1 VTIAVPVDLADAALT
16 AEMAEDLA
24 VVEAALRDT
33 SFGGDEMF
41 AEVSRHMMQAGGKRF
56 RAMLVLLAARFG
68 DCRDK
73 RIVPAAVAIELTHLA
88 TLFHDD
94 VMDEASI
101 RRGSESANSRFGN
114 SIAILAGDFLFARA
128 SRILADLGPQ
138 AIRIQAETFGRLV
151 DGQLLETVGVREG
164 EDPLD
169 HYMHVITEKTGS
181 LIATSGRFGAMF
193 AGVPDD
199 MADLISDACLRIGVA
214 WQLSDDVLDIA
225 SSSAES
231 GKEQGTDLR
240 QGVRTLPVL
249 YALRDTS
256 TGQDAVRL
264 RELLLDADLT
274 DQALHAEALGLLRR
288 SPALEEARQTVRTW
302 IGEASAQLAQLPD
315 VPARAAFE
323 NLCAFV
329 KTRTVLPAVLPALTA
344 LPRSP
349 PRALRAVCAPSSL
362 SRSFLA
368 PSLLSPRRP
377 PARFG
382 SRGGRTPIAWGP
394 QGVL

>member
-1 VTIAVPVDLADAALT
+1 MTIAVPVDLADAALA

-24 VVEAALRDT
+24 VVEAALQDT

-101 RRGSESANSRFGN
+101 RRGHESANSRFGN
-114 SIAILAGDFLFARA
+114 SVAILAGDYLFARA
-128 SRILADLGPQ
+128 SRILADLGPD

-151 DGQLLETVGVREG
+151 DGQLLETVGVRPG

-193 AGVPDD
+193 SGLPDEMAELIARRVP
-199 MADLISDACLRIGVA
+199 ADRGGLA
-214 WQLSDDVLDIA
+214 
-225 SSSAES
+225 
-231 GKEQGTDLR
+231 
-240 QGVRTLPVL
+240 
-249 YALRDTS
+249 ALRRRPRHRVHLRGI
-256 TGQDAVRL
+256 GQGAGHRPAPGRADAAGPL
-264 RELLLDADLT
+264 RA
-274 DQALHAEALGLLRR
+274 ARHLRR
-288 SPALEEARQTVRTW
+288 AGRGPA
-302 IGEASAQLAQLPD
+302 
-315 VPARAAFE
+315 ARAAARRRPHRPGAARGGPRPAAGVARGRGGQADGPE
-323 NLCAFV
+323 RGSA
-329 KTRTVLPAVLPALTA
+329 TRGTCWRSSPTSRPAP
-344 LPRSP
+344 
-349 PRALRAVCAPSSL
+349 PSS
-362 SRSFLA
+362 
-368 PSLLSPRRP
+368 PSATS
-377 PARFG
+377 
-382 SRGGRTPIAWGP
+382 
-394 QGVL
+394 

>member
-24 VVEAALRDT
+24 VVEATLQDT

-41 AEVSRHMMQAGGKRF
+41 ADVSRHMMQAGGKRF

-94 VMDEASI
+94 VMDEASM
-101 RRGSESANSRFGN
+101 RRGHESANSRFGN
-114 SIAILAGDFLFARA
+114 SVAILAGDYLFARA
-128 SRILADLGPQ
+128 SRILADLGPE

-151 DGQLLETVGVREG
+151 DGQLLETVGVRPG

-193 AGVPDD
+193 SGLSDEK
-199 MADLISDACLRIGVA
+199 ADLIADACLRIGVA
-214 WQLSDDVLDIA
+214 WQLSDDILDIA
-225 SSSAES
+225 STSAES
-231 GKEQGTDLR
+231 GKVQGTDLR

-249 YALRDTS
+249 YALRGTATDP
-256 TGQDAVRL
+256 DAVRL
-264 RELLLDADLT
+264 RELLSLDQLADP
-274 DQALHAEALGLLRR
+274 ALHAEALSLLRT
-288 SPALEEARQTVRTW
+288 SPAVEEARQTVRTW
-302 IGEASAQLAQLPD
+302 IAEARAQLAQLPE

-323 NLCAFV
+323 SLCDFV
-329 KTRTVLPAVLPALTA
+329 NTRTA
-344 LPRSP
+344 
-349 PRALRAVCAPSSL
+349 
-362 SRSFLA
+362 
-368 PSLLSPRRP
+368 
-377 PARFG
+377 
-382 SRGGRTPIAWGP
+382 
-394 QGVL
+394 

>member
-1 VTIAVPVDLADAALT
+1 MTIAVPVDLADAALT

-24 VVEAALRDT
+24 VVEGALRGT

-41 AEVSRHMMQAGGKRF
+41 ADVSRHMMEAGGKRF

-68 DCRDK
+68 DFRDK
-73 RIVPAAVAIELTHLA
+73 RITSAAVAIELTHLA

-94 VMDEASI
+94 VMDEASM
-101 RRGSESANSRFGN
+101 RRGHESANSRFGN
-114 SIAILAGDFLFARA
+114 SIAILAGDYLFARA
-128 SRILADLGPQ
+128 SRMLADLGPD

-151 DGQLLETVGVREG
+151 DGQLLETVGVRPG

-193 AGVPDD
+193 SGLPDE
-199 MADLISDACLRIGVA
+199 MADKIAEACLRIGVA

-225 SSSAES
+225 STSAES

-249 YALRDTS
+249 YALRGTPADP
-256 TGQDAVRL
+256 AAARL
-264 RELLLDADLT
+264 RELLLDGDLT
-274 DQALHAEALGLLRR
+274 DPARHAEALGLLRA
-288 SPALEEARQTVRTW
+288 SPAVEEARVTVRTW
-302 IGEASAQLAQLPD
+302 IGDAQALLAQLPD

-323 NLCAFV
+323 NLCNFV
-329 KTRTVLPAVLPALTA
+329 NTRTA
-344 LPRSP
+344 
-349 PRALRAVCAPSSL
+349 
-362 SRSFLA
+362 
-368 PSLLSPRRP
+368 
-377 PARFG
+377 
-382 SRGGRTPIAWGP
+382 
-394 QGVL
+394 

>member
-1 VTIAVPVDLADAALT
+1 VTIAVPVDLADPVLT

-68 DCRDK
+68 DSRDK
-73 RIVPAAVAIELTHLA
+73 RIAPAAVAIELTHLA

-94 VMDEASI
+94 VMDEASM
-101 RRGSESANSRFGN
+101 RRGHSSANSQFGN
-114 SIAILAGDFLFARA
+114 SVAILAGDYLFARA
-128 SRILADLGPQ
+128 SRILADLGPD

-151 DGQLLETVGVREG
+151 DGQLLETVGVRPG
-164 EDPLD
+164 EDPLE

-193 AGVPDD
+193 AGLPDE
-199 MADLISDACLRIGVA
+199 MADLIAEACLRIGVA

-225 SSSAES
+225 STSAES

-240 QGVRTLPVL
+240 QGVHTLPVL
-249 YALRDTS
+249 YALRGTAADPDS
-256 TGQDAVRL
+256 ARL
-264 RELLLDADLT
+264 RELLSLPDLT
-274 DQALHAEALGLLRR
+274 DPVLHAEALELLRR
-288 SPALEEARQTVRTW
+288 SPALEEARETVRTW
-302 IGEASAQLAQLPD
+302 VGDALALLAQLPD

-323 NLCAFV
+323 SLCDFV
-329 KTRTVLPAVLPALTA
+329 NTRTA
-344 LPRSP
+344 
-349 PRALRAVCAPSSL
+349 
-362 SRSFLA
+362 
-368 PSLLSPRRP
+368 
-377 PARFG
+377 
-382 SRGGRTPIAWGP
+382 
-394 QGVL
+394 

>member
-1 VTIAVPVDLADAALT
+1 MTIAVPVDLADAALA
-16 AEMAEDLA
+16 AEMGDDLA
-24 VVEAALRDT
+24 AVEAALQDT

-101 RRGSESANSRFGN
+101 RRGHESANSRFGN
-114 SIAILAGDFLFARA
+114 SVAILAGDFLFARA
-128 SRILADLGPQ
+128 SRILSDLGPE

-151 DGQLLETVGVREG
+151 DGQLLETVGVRPG

-181 LIATSGRFGAMF
+181 LIATSGRYGAMF
-193 AGVPDD
+193 SGLPEET
-199 MADLISDACLRIGVA
+199 ADLISDACLRIGVA
-214 WQLSDDVLDIA
+214 WQLSDDVLDVA
-225 SSSAES
+225 STAAES

-240 QGVRTLPVL
+240 QGVRTLPVF

-256 TGQDAVRL
+256 TAPDAVRL
-264 RELLLDADLT
+264 RDLLNQPDLADP
-274 DQALHAEALGLLRR
+274 ALHAEALDLLRR
-288 SPALEEARQTVRTW
+288 SPALDQARNTVRTW
-302 IGEASAQLAQLPD
+302 AREASDLLAQLPD

-323 NLCAFV
+323 SLCDFV
-329 KTRTVLPAVLPALTA
+329 NTRTA
-344 LPRSP
+344 
-349 PRALRAVCAPSSL
+349 
-362 SRSFLA
+362 
-368 PSLLSPRRP
+368 
-377 PARFG
+377 
-382 SRGGRTPIAWGP
+382 
-394 QGVL
+394 